1 MAEGGISMGAM
12 VSEALR
18 AAWKVLRDHKT
29 LTLVSSGEGQVWAG
43 KVYYGVKDGYLYV
56 ALEQGRNYRNVVAN
70 PRVFFVIEHG
80 VPDRFIQGEGIA
92 ERLGPIEERPE
103 RHIIFRN
110 AFELVPFAKSFPGVE
125 VFRIRP
131 TRIYVSDYTGDWK
144 PRAEVEVTDEVLRV
158 FQTDLPFGIP
168 WWKVL
173 WQATRPFAFTVT
185 LVPVL
190 LGALLAPTF
199 SWGWLGLTL
208 AAALLLHAGVNVLSD
223 NFDYRRGADT
233 WRVLGSSR
241 VLVDGLMGVTEHL
254 LWGLLLL
261 GLGCA
266 LGIALAGLRGLP
278 VLGFGLAGVLLGLFY
293 TAPPLGLKY
302 RALGDVAVF
311 LAFGPLMAMGAYF
324 VQAQELSWR
333 AGVLAVPA
341 GLLTIGI
348 LHGNNFR
355 DILEDRKAGYTT
367 VAGLLG
373 PRGSSLYYLLLVAGA
388 YGATAAFVA
397 AGWLSPWCLM
407 VLATLPYA
415 WRNVRIAFRPAR
427 VAFTWL
433 DLLTAQLH
441 LLFGLALVAG
451 VAIGR
456 WS

>member
-1 MAEGGISMGAM
+1 
-12 VSEALR
+12 
-18 AAWKVLRDHKT
+18 
-29 LTLVSSGEGQVWAG
+29 
-43 KVYYGVKDGYLYV
+43 
-56 ALEQGRNYRNVVAN
+56 
-70 PRVFFVIEHG
+70 
-80 VPDRFIQGEGIA
+80 
-92 ERLGPIEERPE
+92 
-103 RHIIFRN
+103 
-110 AFELVPFAKSFPGVE
+110 
-125 VFRIRP
+125 
-131 TRIYVSDYTGDWK
+131 
-144 PRAEVEVTDEVLRV
+144 
-158 FQTDLPFGIP
+158 
-168 WWKVL
+168 
-173 WQATRPFAFTVT
+173 
-185 LVPVL
+185 
-190 LGALLAPTF
+190 
-199 SWGWLGLTL
+199 
-208 AAALLLHAGVNVLSD
+208 
-223 NFDYRRGADT
+223 
-233 WRVLGSSR
+233 
-241 VLVDGLMGVTEHL
+241 
-254 LWGLLLL
+254 
-261 GLGCA
+261 

-293 TAPPLGLKY
+293 TAPPIGLKY